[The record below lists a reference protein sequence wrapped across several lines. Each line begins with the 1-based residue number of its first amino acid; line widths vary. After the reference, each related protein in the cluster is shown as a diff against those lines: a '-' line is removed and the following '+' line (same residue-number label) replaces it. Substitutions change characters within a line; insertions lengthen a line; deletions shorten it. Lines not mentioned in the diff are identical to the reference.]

1 DGKGVVFEKSGDVAL
16 LHLPLASP
24 QQPGFFFV
32 RADGSGLRW
41 LGPASRD
48 PCFQLEPNRASVIGF
63 DTNVFPTLPFSPDG
77 RCVVFTDLGRGR
89 AAGAPELV
97 PRAVGGG
104 PRIRAPPLPNPASS
118 IPGFPATS
126 LAGFLDN
133 ETIGF
138 YSFAN
143 PEGLNPE
150 GQLTPFAVKIDGT
163 KLRALP
169 PPIAQ
174 PGSQVIPRF
183 AVTGGRARLA
193 TLTLDG
199 Q

>member
-1 DGKGVVFEKSGDVAL
+1 
-16 LHLPLASP
+16 
-24 QQPGFFFV
+24 
-32 RADGSGLRW
+32 GSAGR
-41 LGPASRD
+41 
-48 PCFQLEPNRASVIGF
+48 
-63 DTNVFPTLPFSPDG
+63 G
-77 RCVVFTDLGRGR
+77 RCAVSTDLGPGPEGETAQIVTREGASGR
-89 AAGAPELV
+89 RNQV
-97 PRAVGGG
+97 T
-104 PRIRAPPLPNPASS
+104 PPPNPASS

-183 AVTGGRARLA
+183 AVTGG
-193 TLTLDG
+193 
-199 Q
+199 